1 VADLVGF
8 TGGMGATNT
17 AGLLSGYTPPH
28 GTPALWSGGHAGQAG
43 AAPAGTTTPTGGP
56 VALPAQRSGS
66 GRWAAVAPDDRDVP
80 AADDDVPVAVLRART
95 NPTVLIGAGG
105 LAAAV
110 AVVATLF
117 LWPAPRTTNTATRPV
132 VAVPAAT
139 AEPSAPMV
147 PLTPTAEPTPTRRP
161 RPAVPRTRR
170 PVVPPVTASPSASDT
185 TPPPTDSTEPT
196 EPTTSPPPSTEPT
209 EPTTST
215 TTKAHGN

>member
-1 VADLVGF
+1 
-8 TGGMGATNT
+8 MGATNT

-28 GTPALWSGGHAGQAG
+28 GTPALWSGGQAGQAG
-43 AAPAGTTTPTGGP
+43 AAPAGTTTTTGGP

-66 GRWAAVAPDDRDVP
+66 GRWAAVAPEDRDVP
-80 AADDDVPVAVLRART
+80 AADDDAPVAVLRART
-95 NPTVLIGAGG
+95 NPTVLVGAGG

-110 AVVATLF
+110 AVAATLF

-132 VAVPAAT
+132 AAVPAVT
-139 AEPSAPMV
+139 AEPSAPTV